1 MSGCESHGELLGGY
15 VLAALEPG
23 EMAEM
28 RLHIE
33 SCPRCAREERELS
46 GLPALIDRV
55 EPEDVPPPE
64 LSPELEEA
72 VLDRYVRE
80 RRAASVDA
88 DRGPARRRILAAA
101 ATLAALALVA
111 VAVLLVTGSE
121 EESAYARAY
130 LDGSGPGK
138 GTARVTATT
147 AGTAVE
153 LEASRLESG
162 GAVYELWCIAVDG
175 RWVSGGTFKAGRDG
189 NASASLTAA
198 VRPGD
203 YHRIVITRRAAD
215 APGSER
221 GVRVLAGKLVY

>member
-1 MSGCESHGELLGGY
+1 MKGCESHGELLGGY

-28 RLHIE
+28 QLHIE

-46 GLPALIDRV
+46 GLPALLDRV
-55 EPEDVPPPE
+55 EPDDVPPPE

-111 VAVLLVTGSE
+111 VVVVLVAGGD

-153 LEASRLESG
+153 LEASRLKSDG
-162 GAVYELWCIAVDG
+162 VYELWCIAVDG